1 MKLSLYA
8 RLAAQNIRKSRRL
21 YVPYLLSGVC
31 MVMIFYVLSALTGDP
46 ALLSMSGG
54 AQMAML
60 LSLGVVVMALFS
72 TLFLLYTSSFLMK
85 QRGRELSL
93 YNMLG
98 MSKRHIV
105 CIVFFE
111 TLFCAVLCIGVGLAL
126 GVLTSK
132 AFQLALLRLRGSPVS
147 PDFTVAPSLLG
158 TTALSFLAVFLLI
171 FLRGA
176 VSVLRSNPVELMR
189 KSRAGEKPPRA
200 NALKALLGIAMLA
213 AGYVLALRVRNA
225 LSAFTMFFIAV
236 LLVIGG
242 TFECFS
248 SASVFFLRLLQGN
261 KNYYYKPNHFIS
273 VSSMRYRMK
282 RNGTSLAVICIL
294 STMVLVILS
303 CVTCLYAGTQDM
315 LMTQYPRQIE
325 ITHKSDELPAADIL
339 SAPIERALAK
349 EGLTPENVISYRSTG
364 AAGRIDGDSILAERD
379 ETFYADMDSIIS
391 ITVIPL
397 ADYNAMCGTSYTL
410 APGEALATGSLLHR
424 LNGGVT
430 VFGDLTYTFAETDIP
445 LPTDAQGDF
454 DVVESLLLIVP
465 DEDAFMAF
473 YAAQNAAYGKASSR
487 ISTTFAFDTALD
499 DAETSALGSRL
510 AKAMQDEGID
520 IYRKVRED
528 DRADY
533 EGLTAGFLFL
543 GVMLSAAF
551 LCATVLSMYYKQI
564 TEGYEDQ
571 ARFDVMRKVGLS
583 LRMIRQSINSQI
595 LTVFFLPLIVAG
607 VHLAFAFPMLTKLL
621 TAFGLFNTRL
631 FVTTVLVSFGA
642 FSLLYVLVYLITSRT
657 YYRIVSGAGQAA

>member
-21 YVPYLLSGVC
+21 YVPYLLSGIC

-60 LSLGVVVMALFS
+60 LELGVFVMALFS

-85 QRGRELSL
+85 QRSRELSL

-98 MSKRHIV
+98 LSKRHIV
-105 CIVFFE
+105 YIVFFE
-111 TLFCAVLCIGVGLAL
+111 TLFCAGLCIGVGLLL

-132 AFQLALLRLRGSPVS
+132 AFQLSLLRLMGSPVS
-147 PDFTVAPSLLG
+147 PDFTVAPSLL
-158 TTALSFLAVFLLI
+158 LSVTLAFLGIFLLI

-176 VSVLRSNPVELMR
+176 ISVLRSNPVELMR
-189 KSRAGEKPPRA
+189 KSRSGEKPPRA

-225 LSAFTMFFIAV
+225 LSAFMMFFFAV

-248 SASVFFLRLLQGN
+248 SASVFFLRLLQAN
-261 KNYYYKPNHFIS
+261 KDYYYKPNHFIS
-273 VSSMRYRMK
+273 VSGMRYRMK

-315 LMTQYPRQIE
+315 LMTHYPRQFE
-325 ITHKSDELPAADIL
+325 FSCRTSGLPAADML
-339 SAPIERALAK
+339 SAPIERALDA
-349 EGLTPENVISYRSTG
+349 EGLTPENVYAYRSISV
-364 AAGRIDGDSILAERD
+364 AGQLDGDNVLADRD
-379 ETFYADMDSIIS
+379 ETLVEMDNIVA
-391 ITVIPL
+391 ITAIPL

-410 APGEALATGSLLHR
+410 APGEALATGSLLPR
-424 LNGGVT
+424 LHGSIT
-430 VFGDLTYTFAETDIP
+430 LFGSLSYTLAATDIP
-445 LPTDAQGDF
+445 LPPDATGDF
-454 DVVESLLLIVP
+454 DVVEALLLILP
-465 DEDAFMAF
+465 DEASFMELI
-473 YAAQNAAYGKASSR
+473 AAQQAVYGEKSSNT
-487 ISTTFAFDTALD
+487 ITTYAFDTALPAD
-499 DAETSALGSRL
+499 EQSALGSRL
-510 AKAMQDEGID
+510 AQAMQEAGLNV
-520 IYRKVRED
+520 YRTVRED

-543 GVMLSAAF
+543 GIMLSAAF
-551 LCATVLSMYYKQI
+551 LCAAVLSMYYKQI

-583 LRMIRQSINSQI
+583 LKMIRQSINSQI

-621 TAFGLFNTRL
+621 MVFGLFNTRL

-642 FSLLYVLVYLITSRT
+642 FSLMDVLVYLITSRT
-657 YYRIVSGAGQAA
+657 YYRIVSGAAQEK

>member
-60 LSLGVVVMALFS
+60 LSLGVIVMALFS
-72 TLFLLYTSSFLMK
+72 ALFLLYTSSFLMK

-111 TLFCAVLCIGVGLAL
+111 TLFCAGICIGAGLAL
-126 GVLTSK
+126 GVLSSK
-132 AFQLALLRLRGSPVS
+132 AFQLSLLRLMGSPVS

-158 TTALSFLAVFLLI
+158 TTALTFLAIFLLI

-176 VSVLRSNPVELMR
+176 VSVLRCNPVELMR
-189 KSRAGEKPPRA
+189 ASRSGEKPPRA

-242 TFECFS
+242 TFQCFS
-248 SASVFFLRLLQGN
+248 SASVFFLRLLQSN
-261 KNYYYKPNHFIS
+261 KGYYYKPNHFIS

-303 CVTCLYAGTQDM
+303 SVTCLYAGTQDM

-325 ITHKSDELPAADIL
+325 ITHKSDELPAADAL
-339 SAPIERALAK
+339 SAPIGRALAS
-349 EGLTPENVISYRSTG
+349 EGLTAENVISYRSTG
-364 AAGRIDGDSILAERD
+364 AAGRIDGESILADRD
-379 ETFYADMDSIIS
+379 ESFTDMDSIIS

-397 ADYNAMCGTSYTL
+397 ADYNAMCGTSYVL

-430 VFGDLTYTFAETDIP
+430 VFGRLTYTFAATDIP

-487 ISTTFAFDTALD
+487 ISTIYAFDTTLS

-528 DRADY
+528 NRGDY
-533 EGLTAGFLFL
+533 EGTTAGFLFL
-543 GVMLSAAF
+543 GIMLSAAF
-551 LCATVLSMYYKQI
+551 LCAAVLSMYYKQI

-595 LTVFFLPLIVAG
+595 LTVFFLPLVVAG

-621 TAFGLFNTRL
+621 TVFGLFNTRL
-631 FVTTVLVSFGA
+631 FVTTVLVSYGA

>member
-60 LSLGVVVMALFS
+60 LTLGVYVMMLFS
-72 TLFLLYTSSFLMK
+72 ALFLLYTSSFLMK

-111 TLFCAVLCIGVGLAL
+111 TLFCAGICIGAGLAL
-126 GVLTSK
+126 GVLSSK
-132 AFQLALLRLRGSPVS
+132 AFQLSLLRLMGSPVS

-158 TTALSFLAVFLLI
+158 TTALTFLAIFLLI

-176 VSVLRSNPVELMR
+176 VSVLRCNPVELMR
-189 KSRAGEKPPRA
+189 ASRSGEKPPRA

-225 LSAFTMFFIAV
+225 LSAVTVFFFAV

-248 SASVFFLRLLQGN
+248 SASVFFLRILQSN
-261 KNYYYKPNHFIS
+261 KSYYYKPNHFIS

-303 CVTCLYAGTQDM
+303 SVTCLYAGTQDM

-325 ITHKSDELPAADIL
+325 ITHKSDELPAADAL

-364 AAGRIDGDSILAERD
+364 AAGRIDGESILADRD
-379 ETFYADMDSIIS
+379 ESFTDMDSIIS

-397 ADYNAMCGTSYTL
+397 ADYNAMCGTSYVL

-430 VFGDLTYTFAETDIP
+430 VFGSLTYTFAATDIP

-454 DVVESLLLIVP
+454 DVVEPLLLIVP

-487 ISTTFAFDTALD
+487 ISTTYAFDTALPD
-499 DAETSALGSRL
+499 EETSALGSRL

-528 DRADY
+528 QRADY
-533 EGLTAGFLFL
+533 EGITAGFLFL
-543 GVMLSAAF
+543 GIMLSAAF
-551 LCATVLSMYYKQI
+551 LCAAVLSMYYKQI

-595 LTVFFLPLIVAG
+595 LTVFFLPLVVAG

-621 TAFGLFNTRL
+621 TVFGLFNTRL
-631 FVTTVLVSFGA
+631 FVTTVLVSYGA

>member
-60 LSLGVVVMALFS
+60 LSLGVYVMMLFS
-72 TLFLLYTSSFLMK
+72 ALFLLYTSSFLMK

-111 TLFCAVLCIGVGLAL
+111 TLFCAGICIGAGLAL
-126 GVLTSK
+126 GVLSSK
-132 AFQLALLRLRGSPVS
+132 AFQLSLLRLMSSPVS

-158 TTALSFLAVFLLI
+158 TTALSFLAIFLLI

-225 LSAFTMFFIAV
+225 LSAVTVFFIAV

-248 SASVFFLRLLQGN
+248 SASVFFLRLLQSN
-261 KNYYYKPNHFIS
+261 KGYYYKPNHFIS

-303 CVTCLYAGTQDM
+303 SVTCLYAGTQDM

-325 ITHKSDELPAADIL
+325 ITHKSDELPAADAL
-339 SAPIERALAK
+339 SAPVEQALSD
-349 EGLTPENVISYRSTG
+349 EGLTPENVISYRSFYI
-364 AAGRIDGDSILAERD
+364 AGQLDGDSVLAERGGSITD
-379 ETFYADMDSIIS
+379 IDSVIS
-391 ITVIPL
+391 ITVMPL

-410 APGEALATGSLLHR
+410 APGEALATGSLPHR
-424 LNGGVT
+424 LNGRVT
-430 VFGDLTYTFAETDIP
+430 VFGSQTYTFAATDIP

-454 DVVESLLLIVP
+454 DVVEALLLILP
-465 DEDAFMAF
+465 DEDAFMEL
-473 YAAQNAAYGKASSR
+473 YTVQQEAYGSTSSR
-487 ISTTFAFDTALD
+487 ISTTYAFDTALPD
-499 DAETSALGSRL
+499 EETSALGSRL

-528 DRADY
+528 NRADY

-543 GVMLSAAF
+543 GIMLSAAF
-551 LCATVLSMYYKQI
+551 LCAAVLSMYYKQI

-595 LTVFFLPLIVAG
+595 LTVFFLPLVVAG

-621 TAFGLFNTRL
+621 TVFGLFNTRL
-631 FVTTVLVSFGA
+631 FVTTVLVSYGA

>member
-60 LSLGVVVMALFS
+60 LSLGVIVMALFS
-72 TLFLLYTSSFLMK
+72 ALFLLYTSSFLMK

-111 TLFCAVLCIGVGLAL
+111 TLFCAGICIGAGLAL
-126 GVLTSK
+126 GVLSSK
-132 AFQLALLRLRGSPVS
+132 AFQLSLLRLRGSPVS

-158 TTALSFLAVFLLI
+158 TPALTVLAIFLLI

-176 VSVLRSNPVELMR
+176 VSVLRCNPVELMR
-189 KSRAGEKPPRA
+189 ASRSGEKPPRA

-248 SASVFFLRLLQGN
+248 SASVFFLRILQSN
-261 KNYYYKPNHFIS
+261 KSYYYKPNHFIS

-303 CVTCLYAGTQDM
+303 SVTCLYAGTQDM

-325 ITHKSDELPAADIL
+325 ITHKSDELPAADAL
-339 SAPIERALAK
+339 SAPIGRALAS
-349 EGLTPENVISYRSTG
+349 EGLTAENVISYRSTG
-364 AAGRIDGDSILAERD
+364 AAGRIDGESILADRD
-379 ETFYADMDSIIS
+379 ESFTDMDSIIS

-397 ADYNAMCGTSYTL
+397 ADYNAMCGTSYVL

-430 VFGDLTYTFAETDIP
+430 VFGSLTYTFAATDIP

-487 ISTTFAFDTALD
+487 ISTIYAFDTTLS

-528 DRADY
+528 NRGDY
-533 EGLTAGFLFL
+533 EGTTAGFLFL
-543 GVMLSAAF
+543 GIMLSAAF
-551 LCATVLSMYYKQI
+551 LCAAVLSMYYKQI

-583 LRMIRQSINSQI
+583 LKMIRQSINSQI

-621 TAFGLFNTRL
+621 MVFGLFNTRL

-642 FSLLYVLVYLITSRT
+642 FSLMYVLVYLITSRT
-657 YYRIVSGAGQAA
+657 YYRIVSGAAQEK

>member
-60 LSLGVVVMALFS
+60 LSLGVIVMALFS
-72 TLFLLYTSSFLMK
+72 ALFLLYTSSFLMK

-111 TLFCAVLCIGVGLAL
+111 TLFCAGICIGAGLAL
-126 GVLTSK
+126 GVLSSK
-132 AFQLALLRLRGSPVS
+132 AFQLSLLRLMGSPVS

-158 TTALSFLAVFLLI
+158 TTALTFLAIFLLI

-242 TFECFS
+242 TFQCFS
-248 SASVFFLRLLQGN
+248 SASVFFLRLLQSN
-261 KNYYYKPNHFIS
+261 KGYYYKPNHFIS

-282 RNGTSLAVICIL
+282 RNGTSLAVICIR

-303 CVTCLYAGTQDM
+303 SVTCLYAGTQDM

-325 ITHKSDELPAADIL
+325 ITHKSDELPAADAL
-339 SAPIERALAK
+339 SAPVEQALSD
-349 EGLTPENVISYRSTG
+349 EGLTPENVISYRSFYI
-364 AAGRIDGDSILAERD
+364 AGQLDGDNVLAERGGSITD
-379 ETFYADMDSIIS
+379 IDSVIS
-391 ITVIPL
+391 ITVMPL

-410 APGEALATGSLLHR
+410 APGEALATGSLPHR
-424 LNGGVT
+424 LNGRVT
-430 VFGDLTYTFAETDIP
+430 VFGSQTYTFAATDIP

-454 DVVESLLLIVP
+454 DVVEALLLILP
-465 DEDAFMAF
+465 DEDAFMEL
-473 YAAQNAAYGKASSR
+473 YTVQQEAYGSTSSR
-487 ISTTFAFDTALD
+487 ISTTYAFDTALPD
-499 DAETSALGSRL
+499 EETSALGSRL

-528 DRADY
+528 NRADY
-533 EGLTAGFLFL
+533 EGTTAGFLFL
-543 GVMLSAAF
+543 GIMLSAAF
-551 LCATVLSMYYKQI
+551 LCAAVLSMYYKQI

-595 LTVFFLPLIVAG
+595 LTVFFLPLVVAG

-621 TAFGLFNTRL
+621 TVFGLFNTRL
-631 FVTTVLVSFGA
+631 FVTTVLVSYGA

-657 YYRIVSGAGQAA
+657 YYRIVSGAGQAV

>member
-60 LSLGVVVMALFS
+60 LSLGVIVMALFS
-72 TLFLLYTSSFLMK
+72 ALFLLYTSSFLMK

-111 TLFCAVLCIGVGLAL
+111 TLFCAGICIGAGLAL
-126 GVLTSK
+126 GVLSSK
-132 AFQLALLRLRGSPVS
+132 AFQLSLLRLMGSPVS
-147 PDFTVAPSLLG
+147 LDFTVAPSLLG
-158 TTALSFLAVFLLI
+158 TTALTFLAIFLLI

-176 VSVLRSNPVELMR
+176 VSVLRCNPVELMR
-189 KSRAGEKPPRA
+189 ASRSGEKPPRA

-242 TFECFS
+242 TFQCFS
-248 SASVFFLRLLQGN
+248 SASVFFLRLLQSN
-261 KNYYYKPNHFIS
+261 KGYYYKPNHFIS

-303 CVTCLYAGTQDM
+303 SVTCLYAGTQDM

-325 ITHKSDELPAADIL
+325 ITHKSDELPAADAL
-339 SAPIERALAK
+339 SAPIGRALAS
-349 EGLTPENVISYRSTG
+349 EGLTAENVISYRSTG
-364 AAGRIDGDSILAERD
+364 AAGRIDGESILADRD
-379 ETFYADMDSIIS
+379 ESFTDMDSIIS

-397 ADYNAMCGTSYTL
+397 ADYNAMCGTSYVL

-430 VFGDLTYTFAETDIP
+430 VFGSLTYTFAATDIP

-487 ISTTFAFDTALD
+487 ISTIYAFDTTLS

-528 DRADY
+528 NRGDY
-533 EGLTAGFLFL
+533 EGTTAGFLFL
-543 GVMLSAAF
+543 GIMLSAAF
-551 LCATVLSMYYKQI
+551 LCAAVLSMYYKQI

-595 LTVFFLPLIVAG
+595 LTVFFLPLVVAG

-621 TAFGLFNTRL
+621 TVFGLFNTRL
-631 FVTTVLVSFGA
+631 FVTTVLVSYGA

>member
-60 LSLGVVVMALFS
+60 LTLGVIVMALFS
-72 TLFLLYTSSFLMK
+72 ALFLLYTSSFLMK

-111 TLFCAVLCIGVGLAL
+111 TLFCAGICIGAGLAL
-126 GVLTSK
+126 GVLSSK
-132 AFQLALLRLRGSPVS
+132 AFQLSLLRLMGSPVS

-158 TTALSFLAVFLLI
+158 TTALSFLAIFLLI

-176 VSVLRSNPVELMR
+176 VSVLRCNPVELMR
-189 KSRAGEKPPRA
+189 ASRSGEKPPRA
-200 NALKALLGIAMLA
+200 NALKALLGVAMLA

-225 LSAFTMFFIAV
+225 LSAVTVFFFAV

-248 SASVFFLRLLQGN
+248 SASVFFLRLLQSN
-261 KNYYYKPNHFIS
+261 KSYYYKPNHFIS

-303 CVTCLYAGTQDM
+303 SVTCLYAGTQDM

-325 ITHKSDELPAADIL
+325 ITHKSDELPAADML

-349 EGLTPENVISYRSTG
+349 EGLTPENVISYRSFYI
-364 AAGRIDGDSILAERD
+364 AGQLDGDNVLAERGGSI
-379 ETFYADMDSIIS
+379 TDMDSVIS
-391 ITVIPL
+391 ITVMPL
-397 ADYNAMCGTSYTL
+397 ADYNALCGTSYTL

-424 LNGGVT
+424 LNGRVT
-430 VFGDLTYTFAETDIP
+430 VFGSQTYTFAATDIP

-454 DVVESLLLIVP
+454 DVVEALLLILP
-465 DEDAFMAF
+465 DEDAFMEL
-473 YAAQNAAYGKASSR
+473 YTVQQEAYGSTSSR
-487 ISTTFAFDTALD
+487 ISTTYAFDTALPD
-499 DAETSALGSRL
+499 EETSALGSRL

-528 DRADY
+528 NRADY
-533 EGLTAGFLFL
+533 EGTTAGFLFL
-543 GVMLSAAF
+543 GIMLSAAF
-551 LCATVLSMYYKQI
+551 LCAAVLSMYYKQI

-595 LTVFFLPLIVAG
+595 LTVFFLPLVVAG

-621 TAFGLFNTRL
+621 TVFGLFNTRL
-631 FVTTVLVSFGA
+631 FVTTVLVSYGA

-657 YYRIVSGAGQAA
+657 YYRIVSGAGQGK

>member
-60 LSLGVVVMALFS
+60 LSLGVIVMALFS
-72 TLFLLYTSSFLMK
+72 ALFLLYTSSFLMK

-111 TLFCAVLCIGVGLAL
+111 TLFCAGICIGAGLAL
-126 GVLTSK
+126 GVLSSK
-132 AFQLALLRLRGSPVS
+132 AFQLSLLRLMGSPVS

-158 TTALSFLAVFLLI
+158 TTALSFLAIFLLI

-189 KSRAGEKPPRA
+189 ASRSGEKPPRA

-225 LSAFTMFFIAV
+225 LSAFTMFFFAV

-248 SASVFFLRLLQGN
+248 SASVFFLRILQSN
-261 KNYYYKPNHFIS
+261 KSYYYKPNHFIS

-303 CVTCLYAGTQDM
+303 SVTCLYAGTQDM

-325 ITHKSDELPAADIL
+325 ITHKSDELPAADAL

-364 AAGRIDGDSILAERD
+364 AAGWIDGESILADRD
-379 ETFYADMDSIIS
+379 ESFTDMDSIIS

-397 ADYNAMCGTSYTL
+397 ADYNAMCGTSYVL

-430 VFGDLTYTFAETDIP
+430 VFGSLTYTFAATDIP

-487 ISTTFAFDTALD
+487 ISTIYAFDTTLS

-528 DRADY
+528 NRGDY
-533 EGLTAGFLFL
+533 EGTTAGFLFL
-543 GVMLSAAF
+543 GIMLSAAF
-551 LCATVLSMYYKQI
+551 LCAAVLSMYYKQI

-595 LTVFFLPLIVAG
+595 LTVFFLPLVVAG

-621 TAFGLFNTRL
+621 TVFGLFNTRL
-631 FVTTVLVSFGA
+631 FVTTVLVSYGA

>member
-60 LSLGVVVMALFS
+60 LGLGVIVMALFS

-85 QRGRELSL
+85 QRSRELSL

-111 TLFCAVLCIGVGLAL
+111 TLFCAGLCIGAGLLL

-132 AFQLALLRLRGSPVS
+132 AFQLSLLRLMGSPVS
-147 PDFTVAPSLLG
+147 PDFTVAPSLLV
-158 TTALSFLAVFLLI
+158 TVTLAFLGIFLLI

-189 KSRAGEKPPRA
+189 KSRSGEKPPRA
-200 NALKALLGIAMLA
+200 NAVKALLGIAMLA

-225 LSAFTMFFIAV
+225 LSAFSLFFIAV

-248 SASVFFLRLLQGN
+248 SASVFFLRLLQSN

-273 VSSMRYRMK
+273 VSGMRYRMK

-303 CVTCLYAGTQDM
+303 SVTCLYAGTQDM

-325 ITHKSDELPAADIL
+325 FTHKSDDLPAADVL
-339 SAPIERALAK
+339 SAPVERALAK

-379 ETFYADMDSIIS
+379 ESFYTDMDSIIS
-391 ITVIPL
+391 ITVMPL
-397 ADYNAMCGTSYTL
+397 ADYNALCGTSYTL

-424 LNGGVT
+424 LNGKVT
-430 VFGDLTYTFAETDIP
+430 VFDSQSYTFAATDIP

-473 YAAQNAAYGKASSR
+473 YAAQKAAYDSMSSR
-487 ISTTFAFDTALD
+487 ISTIYAFDTALD

-510 AKAMQDEGID
+510 AQAMQNEGID

-528 DRADY
+528 NRADY
-533 EGLTAGFLFL
+533 EGTTAGFLFL
-543 GVMLSAAF
+543 GIMLSAAF
-551 LCATVLSMYYKQI
+551 LCAAVLSMYYKQI

-583 LRMIRQSINSQI
+583 LKMIRQSINSQI
-595 LTVFFLPLIVAG
+595 LTVFFLPLVVAG

-621 TAFGLFNTRL
+621 TVFGLYNTRL

-657 YYRIVSGAGQAA
+657 YYRIVSGAAQGK

>member
-60 LSLGVVVMALFS
+60 LSLGVIVMALFS
-72 TLFLLYTSSFLMK
+72 ALFLLYTSSFLMK

-111 TLFCAVLCIGVGLAL
+111 TLFCAGICIGAGLAL
-126 GVLTSK
+126 GVLSSK
-132 AFQLALLRLRGSPVS
+132 AFQLSLLRLMGSPVS

-158 TTALSFLAVFLLI
+158 TTALTFLAIFLLI

-176 VSVLRSNPVELMR
+176 VSVLRCNPVELMR
-189 KSRAGEKPPRA
+189 ASRSGEKPPRA

-225 LSAFTMFFIAV
+225 LSAFSLFFIAV

-242 TFECFS
+242 TFQCFS
-248 SASVFFLRLLQGN
+248 SASVFFLRLLQSN
-261 KNYYYKPNHFIS
+261 KGYYYKPNHFIS

-303 CVTCLYAGTQDM
+303 SVTCLYAGTQDM

-325 ITHKSDELPAADIL
+325 ITHKSDELPAADAL
-339 SAPIERALAK
+339 SAPIGRALAS
-349 EGLTPENVISYRSTG
+349 EGLTAENVISYRSTG
-364 AAGRIDGDSILAERD
+364 AAGRIDGESILADRD
-379 ETFYADMDSIIS
+379 ESFTDMDSIIS

-397 ADYNAMCGTSYTL
+397 ADYNAMCGTSYVL

-430 VFGDLTYTFAETDIP
+430 VFGSLTYTFAATDIP

-487 ISTTFAFDTALD
+487 ISTIYAFDTTLS

-528 DRADY
+528 NRGDY
-533 EGLTAGFLFL
+533 EGTTAGFLFL
-543 GVMLSAAF
+543 GIMLSAAF
-551 LCATVLSMYYKQI
+551 LCAAVLSMYYKQI

-595 LTVFFLPLIVAG
+595 LTVFFLPLVVAG

-621 TAFGLFNTRL
+621 TVFGLFNTRL
-631 FVTTVLVSFGA
+631 FVTTVLVSYGA

>member
-60 LSLGVVVMALFS
+60 LSLGVIVMALFS
-72 TLFLLYTSSFLMK
+72 ALFLLYTSSFLMK

-111 TLFCAVLCIGVGLAL
+111 TLFCAGICIGAGLAL
-126 GVLTSK
+126 GVLSSK
-132 AFQLALLRLRGSPVS
+132 AFQLSLLRLMGSPVS

-158 TTALSFLAVFLLI
+158 TTALSFLAIFLLI

-176 VSVLRSNPVELMR
+176 VSVLRCNPVELMR
-189 KSRAGEKPPRA
+189 ASRSGEKPPRA

-248 SASVFFLRLLQGN
+248 SASVFFLRLLQSN
-261 KNYYYKPNHFIS
+261 KSYYYKPNHFIS

-303 CVTCLYAGTQDM
+303 SVTCLYAGTQDM

-325 ITHKSDELPAADIL
+325 ITHKSDELPAADAL
-339 SAPIERALAK
+339 SAPVEQALSD
-349 EGLTPENVISYRSTG
+349 EGLTPENVISYRSFYI
-364 AAGRIDGDSILAERD
+364 AGQLDGDNVLAERGGSITD
-379 ETFYADMDSIIS
+379 IDSVIS
-391 ITVIPL
+391 ITVMPL
-397 ADYNAMCGTSYTL
+397 ADYNALCGTSYTL

-424 LNGGVT
+424 LNGRVT
-430 VFGDLTYTFAETDIP
+430 VFGSQTYTFAATGIP

-454 DVVESLLLIVP
+454 DVVEALLLILP
-465 DEDAFMAF
+465 DEDAFIEL
-473 YAAQNAAYGKASSR
+473 YTVQQEAYGSTSSR
-487 ISTTFAFDTALD
+487 ISTTYAFDTALPD
-499 DAETSALGSRL
+499 EETSALGSRL

-543 GVMLSAAF
+543 GNMLSAAF
-551 LCATVLSMYYKQI
+551 LCAAVLSMYYKQI

-621 TAFGLFNTRL
+621 TVFGLFNTRL
-631 FVTTVLVSFGA
+631 FVTTVLVSYGA

>member
-60 LSLGVVVMALFS
+60 LSLGVIVMALFS
-72 TLFLLYTSSFLMK
+72 ALFLLYTSSFLMK

-111 TLFCAVLCIGVGLAL
+111 TLFCAGICIGAGLAL
-126 GVLTSK
+126 GVLSSK
-132 AFQLALLRLRGSPVS
+132 AFQLSLLRLMGSPVS

-158 TTALSFLAVFLLI
+158 TTALSFLAIFLLI

-248 SASVFFLRLLQGN
+248 SASVFFLRLLQSN
-261 KNYYYKPNHFIS
+261 KSYYYKPNHFIS

-303 CVTCLYAGTQDM
+303 SVTCLYAGTQDM

-325 ITHKSDELPAADIL
+325 ITHKSDELPAADAL
-339 SAPIERALAK
+339 SAPVEQALSD
-349 EGLTPENVISYRSTG
+349 EGLTPENVISYRSFYI
-364 AAGRIDGDSILAERD
+364 AGQLDGDNVLAERGGSITD
-379 ETFYADMDSIIS
+379 IDSVIS
-391 ITVIPL
+391 ITVMPL

-410 APGEALATGSLLHR
+410 APGEALATGSLPHR
-424 LNGGVT
+424 LNGRVT
-430 VFGDLTYTFAETDIP
+430 VFGSQTYTFAATDIP

-454 DVVESLLLIVP
+454 DVVEALLLILP
-465 DEDAFMAF
+465 DEDAFMEL
-473 YAAQNAAYGKASSR
+473 YTVQQEAYGSTSSR
-487 ISTTFAFDTALD
+487 ISTTYAFDTALPD
-499 DAETSALGSRL
+499 EETSALGSRL

-543 GVMLSAAF
+543 GIMLSAAF
-551 LCATVLSMYYKQI
+551 LCAAVLSMYYKQI

-595 LTVFFLPLIVAG
+595 LTVFFLPLVVAG

-621 TAFGLFNTRL
+621 TVFGLFNTRL
-631 FVTTVLVSFGA
+631 FVTTVLVSYGA

>member
-60 LSLGVVVMALFS
+60 LTLGVYVMMLFS
-72 TLFLLYTSSFLMK
+72 ALFLLYTSSFLMK

-111 TLFCAVLCIGVGLAL
+111 TLFCAGICIGAGLAL
-126 GVLTSK
+126 GVLSSK
-132 AFQLALLRLRGSPVS
+132 AFQLSLLRLMGSPVS

-158 TTALSFLAVFLLI
+158 TTALTFLAIFLLI

-242 TFECFS
+242 TFQCFS
-248 SASVFFLRLLQGN
+248 SASVFFLRLLQSN
-261 KNYYYKPNHFIS
+261 KGYYYKPNHFIS

-303 CVTCLYAGTQDM
+303 SVTCLYAGTQDM

-325 ITHKSDELPAADIL
+325 ITHKSDELPAADAL
-339 SAPIERALAK
+339 SAPIGRALAS
-349 EGLTPENVISYRSTG
+349 EGLTAENVISYRSTG
-364 AAGRIDGDSILAERD
+364 AAGRIDGESILADRD
-379 ETFYADMDSIIS
+379 ESFTDMDSIIS

-397 ADYNAMCGTSYTL
+397 ADYNAMCGTSYVL

-430 VFGDLTYTFAETDIP
+430 VFGSLTYTFAATDIP

-473 YAAQNAAYGKASSR
+473 YAAQNAAYDKASSR
-487 ISTTFAFDTALD
+487 ISTTYAFDTALPVE
-499 DAETSALGSRL
+499 ETSALGSRL

-543 GVMLSAAF
+543 GIMLSAAF
-551 LCATVLSMYYKQI
+551 LCAAVLSMYYKQI

-621 TAFGLFNTRL
+621 TVFGLFNTRL
-631 FVTTVLVSFGA
+631 FVTTVLVSYGA

>member
-60 LSLGVVVMALFS
+60 LSLGVIVMALFS
-72 TLFLLYTSSFLMK
+72 ALFLLYTSSFLMK

-111 TLFCAVLCIGVGLAL
+111 TLFCAGICIGAGLVL
-126 GVLTSK
+126 GVLSSK
-132 AFQLALLRLRGSPVS
+132 AFQLSLLRLMGSPVS

-158 TTALSFLAVFLLI
+158 TTALTFLAIFLLI

-248 SASVFFLRLLQGN
+248 SASVFFLRLLQSN
-261 KNYYYKPNHFIS
+261 KGYYYKPNHFIS

-303 CVTCLYAGTQDM
+303 SVTCLYAGTQDM

-325 ITHKSDELPAADIL
+325 ITHKSDELPAADAL
-339 SAPIERALAK
+339 SAPVEQALSD
-349 EGLTPENVISYRSTG
+349 EGLTPENVISYRSFYI
-364 AAGRIDGDSILAERD
+364 AGQLDGDNVLAERGGSITD
-379 ETFYADMDSIIS
+379 IDSVIS
-391 ITVIPL
+391 ITVMPL
-397 ADYNAMCGTSYTL
+397 ADYNALCGTSYTL

-424 LNGGVT
+424 LNGRVT
-430 VFGDLTYTFAETDIP
+430 VFGSQTYTFAATDIP

-454 DVVESLLLIVP
+454 DVVEALLLILP
-465 DEDAFMAF
+465 DEDAFMEL
-473 YAAQNAAYGKASSR
+473 YTVQQEAYGSTSSR
-487 ISTTFAFDTALD
+487 ISTTYAFDTALPD
-499 DAETSALGSRL
+499 EETSALGSRL

-543 GVMLSAAF
+543 GTMLSAAF
-551 LCATVLSMYYKQI
+551 LCAAVLSMYYKQI

-595 LTVFFLPLIVAG
+595 LTVFFLPLVVAG

-621 TAFGLFNTRL
+621 TVFGLFNTRL
-631 FVTTVLVSFGA
+631 FVTTVLVSYGA

-657 YYRIVSGAGQAA
+657 YYRIVSGAGQAV

>member
-60 LSLGVVVMALFS
+60 LSLGVIVMALFS
-72 TLFLLYTSSFLMK
+72 ALFLLYTSSFLMK

-111 TLFCAVLCIGVGLAL
+111 TLFCAGICIGAGLAL
-126 GVLTSK
+126 GVLSSK
-132 AFQLALLRLRGSPVS
+132 AFQLSLLRLMSSPVS

-158 TTALSFLAVFLLI
+158 TTALTFLAIFLLI

-225 LSAFTMFFIAV
+225 LSAFTMFFFAV

-248 SASVFFLRLLQGN
+248 SASVFFLRILQSN
-261 KNYYYKPNHFIS
+261 KSYYYKPNHFIS

-303 CVTCLYAGTQDM
+303 SVTCLYAGTQDM

-325 ITHKSDELPAADIL
+325 ITHKSDELPAADAL
-339 SAPIERALAK
+339 SAPIGRALAS
-349 EGLTPENVISYRSTG
+349 EGLTAENVISYRSTG
-364 AAGRIDGDSILAERD
+364 AAGRIDGESILADRD
-379 ETFYADMDSIIS
+379 ESFTDMDSIIS

-397 ADYNAMCGTSYTL
+397 ADYNAMCGTSYVL

-430 VFGDLTYTFAETDIP
+430 VFGSLTYTFAATDIP

-487 ISTTFAFDTALD
+487 ISTIYAFDTTLS

-528 DRADY
+528 NRADY

-543 GVMLSAAF
+543 GIMLSAAF
-551 LCATVLSMYYKQI
+551 LCAAVLSMYYKQI

-621 TAFGLFNTRL
+621 TVFGLFNTRL
-631 FVTTVLVSFGA
+631 FVTTVLVSYGA

>member
-60 LSLGVVVMALFS
+60 LSLGVIVMALFS
-72 TLFLLYTSSFLMK
+72 ALFLLYTSSFLMK

-111 TLFCAVLCIGVGLAL
+111 TLFCAGICIGAGLAL
-126 GVLTSK
+126 GVLSSK
-132 AFQLALLRLRGSPVS
+132 AFQLSLLRLMSSPVS

-158 TTALSFLAVFLLI
+158 TTALTFLAIFLLI

-189 KSRAGEKPPRA
+189 ASRSGEKPPRA

-242 TFECFS
+242 TFQCFS
-248 SASVFFLRLLQGN
+248 SASVFFLRLLQSN
-261 KNYYYKPNHFIS
+261 KGYYYKPNHFIS

-303 CVTCLYAGTQDM
+303 SVTCLYAGTQDM
-315 LMTQYPRQIE
+315 LITQYPRQIE
-325 ITHKSDELPAADIL
+325 ITHKSDELPAADAL
-339 SAPIERALAK
+339 SAPIGRALAS
-349 EGLTPENVISYRSTG
+349 EGLTAENVISYRSTG
-364 AAGRIDGDSILAERD
+364 AAGRIDGESILADRD
-379 ETFYADMDSIIS
+379 ESFTDMDSIIS

-397 ADYNAMCGTSYTL
+397 ADYNAMCGTSYVL

-430 VFGDLTYTFAETDIP
+430 VFGSLTYTFAATDIP

-487 ISTTFAFDTALD
+487 ISTIYAFDTTLS

-528 DRADY
+528 NRGDY
-533 EGLTAGFLFL
+533 EGTTAGFLFL
-543 GVMLSAAF
+543 GIMLSAAF
-551 LCATVLSMYYKQI
+551 LCAAVLSMYYKQI

-621 TAFGLFNTRL
+621 MVFGLFNTRL

-642 FSLLYVLVYLITSRT
+642 FSLMYVLVYLITSRT
-657 YYRIVSGAGQAA
+657 YYRIVSGAAQEK

>member
-60 LSLGVVVMALFS
+60 LSLGVIVMALFS
-72 TLFLLYTSSFLMK
+72 ALFLLYTSSFLMK

-111 TLFCAVLCIGVGLAL
+111 TLFCAGICIGAGLAL
-126 GVLTSK
+126 GVLSSK
-132 AFQLALLRLRGSPVS
+132 AFQLSLLRLMGSPVS

-158 TTALSFLAVFLLI
+158 TTALTFLAIFLLI

-176 VSVLRSNPVELMR
+176 VSVLRCNPVELMR
-189 KSRAGEKPPRA
+189 ASRSGEKPPRA

-242 TFECFS
+242 TFQCFS
-248 SASVFFLRLLQGN
+248 SASVFFLRLLQSN
-261 KNYYYKPNHFIS
+261 KGYYYKPNHFIS

-303 CVTCLYAGTQDM
+303 SVTCLYAGTQDM

-325 ITHKSDELPAADIL
+325 ITHKSDELPAADAL
-339 SAPIERALAK
+339 SAPVEQALSD
-349 EGLTPENVISYRSTG
+349 EGLTPENVISYRSFYI
-364 AAGRIDGDSILAERD
+364 AGQLDGDNVLAERGGSITD
-379 ETFYADMDSIIS
+379 IDSVIS
-391 ITVIPL
+391 ITVMPL

-410 APGEALATGSLLHR
+410 APGEALATGSLPHR
-424 LNGGVT
+424 LNGRVT
-430 VFGDLTYTFAETDIP
+430 VFGSQTYTFAATDIP

-454 DVVESLLLIVP
+454 DVVEALLLILP
-465 DEDAFMAF
+465 DEDAFMEL
-473 YAAQNAAYGKASSR
+473 YTVQQEAYGSTSSR
-487 ISTTFAFDTALD
+487 ISTTYAFDTALPD
-499 DAETSALGSRL
+499 EETSALGSRL

-543 GVMLSAAF
+543 GIMLSAAF
-551 LCATVLSMYYKQI
+551 LCAAVLSMYYKQI

-621 TAFGLFNTRL
+621 TVFGLFNTRL
-631 FVTTVLVSFGA
+631 FVTTVLVSYGA

-657 YYRIVSGAGQAA
+657 YYRIVSGAGQAV

>member
-54 AQMAML
+54 AQMAL
-60 LSLGVVVMALFS
+60 LLTLGVYVMMLFS
-72 TLFLLYTSSFLMK
+72 ALFLLYTSSFLMK

-111 TLFCAVLCIGVGLAL
+111 TLFCAGICIGAGLAL
-126 GVLTSK
+126 GVLSSK
-132 AFQLALLRLRGSPVS
+132 AFQLSLLRLMGSPVS

-158 TTALSFLAVFLLI
+158 TTALTFLAIFLLI

-176 VSVLRSNPVELMR
+176 VSVLRCNPVELMR
-189 KSRAGEKPPRA
+189 ASRSGEKPPRA

-225 LSAFTMFFIAV
+225 LSAVTVFFFAV

-248 SASVFFLRLLQGN
+248 SASVFFLRLLQAN
-261 KNYYYKPNHFIS
+261 KAYYYRPNHFIS
-273 VSSMRYRMK
+273 VSGMRYRMK

-303 CVTCLYAGTQDM
+303 SVTCLYAGTQDM

-325 ITHKSDELPAADIL
+325 ITHKSDELPAADAL
-339 SAPIERALAK
+339 SAPVEQALSD
-349 EGLTPENVISYRSTG
+349 EGLTPENVISYRSFYI
-364 AAGRIDGDSILAERD
+364 AGQLDGDNVLAERGGSITD
-379 ETFYADMDSIIS
+379 IDSVIS
-391 ITVIPL
+391 ITVMPL

-424 LNGGVT
+424 LNGRVT
-430 VFGDLTYTFAETDIP
+430 VFGSQTYTFAATDIP

-454 DVVESLLLIVP
+454 DVVEALLLILP
-465 DEDAFMAF
+465 DEDAFMEL
-473 YAAQNAAYGKASSR
+473 YTVQQEAYGSTSSR
-487 ISTTFAFDTALD
+487 ISTTYAFDTALPD
-499 DAETSALGSRL
+499 EETSALGSRL
-510 AKAMQDEGID
+510 AQAMQEAGLN
-520 IYRKVRED
+520 IYRTVRED

-533 EGLTAGFLFL
+533 EGTTAGFLFL
-543 GVMLSAAF
+543 GIMLSAAF
-551 LCATVLSMYYKQI
+551 LCAAVLSMYYKQI

-621 TAFGLFNTRL
+621 TVFGLFNTRL
-631 FVTTVLVSFGA
+631 FVTTVLVSYGA

>member
-60 LSLGVVVMALFS
+60 LSLGVIVMALFS
-72 TLFLLYTSSFLMK
+72 ALFLLYTSSFLMK

-111 TLFCAVLCIGVGLAL
+111 TLFCAGICIGAGLLL
-126 GVLTSK
+126 GVLSSK
-132 AFQLALLRLRGSPVS
+132 AFQLSLLRLMGSPVS

-158 TTALSFLAVFLLI
+158 TTALTFLAIFLLI

-176 VSVLRSNPVELMR
+176 VSVLRCNPVELMR
-189 KSRAGEKPPRA
+189 ASRSGEKPPRA

-225 LSAFTMFFIAV
+225 LSAFTMFFFAV

-248 SASVFFLRLLQGN
+248 SASVFFLRILQSN
-261 KNYYYKPNHFIS
+261 KSYYYKPNHFIS

-303 CVTCLYAGTQDM
+303 SVTCLYAGTQDM

-325 ITHKSDELPAADIL
+325 ITHKSDELPAADAL
-339 SAPIERALAK
+339 SAPIGRALAS
-349 EGLTPENVISYRSTG
+349 EGLTAENVISYRSTG
-364 AAGRIDGDSILAERD
+364 AAGRIDGESILADRD
-379 ETFYADMDSIIS
+379 ESFTDMDSIIS

-397 ADYNAMCGTSYTL
+397 ADYNAMCGTSYVL

-430 VFGDLTYTFAETDIP
+430 VFGSLTYTFAATDIP

-487 ISTTFAFDTALD
+487 ISTIYAFDTTLS

-528 DRADY
+528 NRGDY
-533 EGLTAGFLFL
+533 EGTTAGFLFL
-543 GVMLSAAF
+543 GIMLSAAF
-551 LCATVLSMYYKQI
+551 LCAAVLSMYYKQI

-621 TAFGLFNTRL
+621 TVFGLFNTRL
-631 FVTTVLVSFGA
+631 FVTTVLVSYGA

-657 YYRIVSGAGQAA
+657 YYRIVSGAGQAV

>member
-21 YVPYLLSGVC
+21 YVPYLLSGIC
-31 MVMIFYVLSALTGDP
+31 MVMIFYVLSALTYDP

-54 AQMAML
+54 VEMAL
-60 LSLGVVVMALFS
+60 LLALGVVVMALFS

-85 QRGRELSL
+85 QRSRELSL

-98 MSKRHIV
+98 LGKRHIV

-111 TLFCAVLCIGVGLAL
+111 TLFCAGICIAAGLAL

-315 LMTQYPRQIE
+315 LMTQYPRQFE
-325 ITHKSDELPAADIL
+325 FSCRTSGLPAADTL
-339 SAPIERALAK
+339 SAPIERALAA
-349 EGLTPENVISYRSTG
+349 EGLTPENVYAYRSISV
-364 AAGRIDGDSILAERD
+364 AGQLDGDNVLADRD
-379 ETFYADMDSIIS
+379 ETLVEMDNIVA
-391 ITVIPL
+391 ITAIPL

-410 APGEALATGSLLHR
+410 APGEALATGSLLPR
-424 LNGGVT
+424 LHGSIT
-430 VFGDLTYTFAETDIP
+430 LFGSLSYTLATTDIP
-445 LPTDAQGDF
+445 LPPDATGDF
-454 DVVESLLLIVP
+454 DVVEALLLILP
-465 DEDAFMAF
+465 DEASFLELI
-473 YAAQNAAYGKASSR
+473 AAQQAVYGEKSSNT
-487 ISTTFAFDTALD
+487 ITTYAFDTALP
-499 DAETSALGSRL
+499 AGEQSALGDRL
-510 AKAMQDEGID
+510 AQAMQEAGLNV
-520 IYRKVRED
+520 YRTVRED
-528 DRADY
+528 DRADF

-583 LRMIRQSINSQI
+583 LKMIRQSINSQI

-621 TAFGLFNTRL
+621 MVFGLFNTRL

-642 FSLLYVLVYLITSRT
+642 FSLMYVLVYLITSRT
-657 YYRIVSGAGQAA
+657 YYRIVSGAAQEK

>member
-54 AQMAML
+54 GQMAML
-60 LSLGVVVMALFS
+60 LTLGVYVMMLFS
-72 TLFLLYTSSFLMK
+72 ALFLLYTSSFLMK

-111 TLFCAVLCIGVGLAL
+111 TLFCAGICIGAGLAL
-126 GVLTSK
+126 GVLSSK
-132 AFQLALLRLRGSPVS
+132 AFQLSLLRLMGSPVS

-158 TTALSFLAVFLLI
+158 TTALTFLAIFLLI

-176 VSVLRSNPVELMR
+176 VSVLRCNPVELMR
-189 KSRAGEKPPRA
+189 ASRSGEKPPRA

-248 SASVFFLRLLQGN
+248 SASVFFLRLLQAN
-261 KNYYYKPNHFIS
+261 KAYYYRPNHFIS

-303 CVTCLYAGTQDM
+303 SVTCLYAGTQDM

-325 ITHKSDELPAADIL
+325 ITHKSDELPAADML

-349 EGLTPENVISYRSTG
+349 EGLTPENVISYRSFYI
-364 AAGRIDGDSILAERD
+364 AGQLDGDNVLAERGGSI
-379 ETFYADMDSIIS
+379 TDMDSVIS
-391 ITVIPL
+391 ITVMPL
-397 ADYNAMCGTSYTL
+397 ADYNALCGTSYTL

-424 LNGGVT
+424 LNGRVT
-430 VFGDLTYTFAETDIP
+430 VFGSQTYTFAATDIP

-454 DVVESLLLIVP
+454 DVVEALLLILP
-465 DEDAFMAF
+465 DEDAFMEL
-473 YAAQNAAYGKASSR
+473 YTVQQEAYGSTSSR
-487 ISTTFAFDTALD
+487 ISTTYAFDTALPD
-499 DAETSALGSRL
+499 EETSALGSRL

-528 DRADY
+528 NRADY
-533 EGLTAGFLFL
+533 EGTTAGFLFL
-543 GVMLSAAF
+543 GIMLSAAF
-551 LCATVLSMYYKQI
+551 LCAAVLSMYYKQI

-583 LRMIRQSINSQI
+583 LKMIRQSINSQI

-621 TAFGLFNTRL
+621 TVFGLFNTRL
-631 FVTTVLVSFGA
+631 FVTTVLVSYGA

>member
-60 LSLGVVVMALFS
+60 LTLGVYVMMLFS
-72 TLFLLYTSSFLMK
+72 ALFLLYTSSFLMK

-111 TLFCAVLCIGVGLAL
+111 TLFCAGICIGAGLAL
-126 GVLTSK
+126 GVLSSK
-132 AFQLALLRLRGSPVS
+132 AFQLSLLRLMGSPVS

-158 TTALSFLAVFLLI
+158 TTALSFLAIFLLI

-176 VSVLRSNPVELMR
+176 VSVLRCNPVELMR
-189 KSRAGEKPPRA
+189 ASRSGEKPPRA

-242 TFECFS
+242 TFQCFS
-248 SASVFFLRLLQGN
+248 SASVFFLRLLQSN
-261 KNYYYKPNHFIS
+261 KGYYYKPNHFIS

-303 CVTCLYAGTQDM
+303 SVTCLYAGTQDM

-325 ITHKSDELPAADIL
+325 ITHKSDELPAADAL
-339 SAPIERALAK
+339 SAPIGRALAS
-349 EGLTPENVISYRSTG
+349 EGLTAENVISYRSTG
-364 AAGRIDGDSILAERD
+364 AAGRIDGESILADRD
-379 ETFYADMDSIIS
+379 ESFTDMDSIIS

-397 ADYNAMCGTSYTL
+397 ADYNAMCGTSYVL

-430 VFGDLTYTFAETDIP
+430 VFGSLTYTFAATDIP

-487 ISTTFAFDTALD
+487 ISTIYAFDTTLS

-528 DRADY
+528 NRGDY
-533 EGLTAGFLFL
+533 EGTTAGFLFL
-543 GVMLSAAF
+543 GIMLSAAF
-551 LCATVLSMYYKQI
+551 LCAAVLSMYYKQI

-621 TAFGLFNTRL
+621 TVFGLFNTRL
-631 FVTTVLVSFGA
+631 FVTTVLVSYGA

>member
-60 LSLGVVVMALFS
+60 LSLGVIVMALFS
-72 TLFLLYTSSFLMK
+72 ALFLLYTSSFLMK

-111 TLFCAVLCIGVGLAL
+111 TLFCAGICIGAGLAL
-126 GVLTSK
+126 GVLSSK
-132 AFQLALLRLRGSPVS
+132 AFQLSLLRLMSSPVS

-158 TTALSFLAVFLLI
+158 TTALTFLAIFLLI

-176 VSVLRSNPVELMR
+176 VSVLRCNPVELMR
-189 KSRAGEKPPRA
+189 ASRSGEKPPRA

-242 TFECFS
+242 TFQCFS
-248 SASVFFLRLLQGN
+248 SASVFFLRLLQSN
-261 KNYYYKPNHFIS
+261 KGYYYKPNHFIS

-303 CVTCLYAGTQDM
+303 SVTCLYAGTQDM

-325 ITHKSDELPAADIL
+325 ITHKSDELPAADAL
-339 SAPIERALAK
+339 SAPIGRALAS
-349 EGLTPENVISYRSTG
+349 EGLTAENVISYRSTG
-364 AAGRIDGDSILAERD
+364 AAGRIDGESILADRD
-379 ETFYADMDSIIS
+379 ESFTDMDSIIS

-397 ADYNAMCGTSYTL
+397 ADYNAMCGTSYVL

-430 VFGDLTYTFAETDIP
+430 VFGSLTYTFAATDIP

-473 YAAQNAAYGKASSR
+473 DAAQNAAYGKASSR
-487 ISTTFAFDTALD
+487 ISTIYAFDTTLS

-528 DRADY
+528 NRGDY
-533 EGLTAGFLFL
+533 EGTTAGFLFL
-543 GVMLSAAF
+543 GIMLSAAF
-551 LCATVLSMYYKQI
+551 LCAAVLSMYYKQI

-595 LTVFFLPLIVAG
+595 LTVFFLPLVVAG

-621 TAFGLFNTRL
+621 TVFGLFNTRL
-631 FVTTVLVSFGA
+631 FVTTVLVSYGA

>member
-60 LSLGVVVMALFS
+60 LSLGVIVMALFS
-72 TLFLLYTSSFLMK
+72 ALFLLYTSSFLMK

-111 TLFCAVLCIGVGLAL
+111 TLFCAGICIGAGLAL
-126 GVLTSK
+126 GVLSSK
-132 AFQLALLRLRGSPVS
+132 AFQLSLLRLMGSPVS

-158 TTALSFLAVFLLI
+158 TTALTFLAIFLLI

-176 VSVLRSNPVELMR
+176 VSVLRCNPVELMR
-189 KSRAGEKPPRA
+189 ASRSGEKPPRA

-242 TFECFS
+242 TFQCFS
-248 SASVFFLRLLQGN
+248 SASVFFLRLLQSN
-261 KNYYYKPNHFIS
+261 KGYYYKPNHFIS

-303 CVTCLYAGTQDM
+303 SVTCLYAGTQDM

-325 ITHKSDELPAADIL
+325 ITHKSDELPAADAL
-339 SAPIERALAK
+339 SAPIGRALAS
-349 EGLTPENVISYRSTG
+349 EGLTAENVISYRSTG
-364 AAGRIDGDSILAERD
+364 AAGRIDGESILADRD
-379 ETFYADMDSIIS
+379 ESFTDMDSIIS

-397 ADYNAMCGTSYTL
+397 ADYNAMCGTSYVL

-430 VFGDLTYTFAETDIP
+430 VFGSLTYTFAATDIP

-487 ISTTFAFDTALD
+487 ISTIYAFDTTLS

-528 DRADY
+528 NRGDY
-533 EGLTAGFLFL
+533 EGTTAGFLFL
-543 GVMLSAAF
+543 GIMLSAAF
-551 LCATVLSMYYKQI
+551 LCAAVLSMYYKQI

-595 LTVFFLPLIVAG
+595 LTVFFLPLVVAG

-621 TAFGLFNTRL
+621 TVFGLFNTRL
-631 FVTTVLVSFGA
+631 FVTTVLVSYGA

>member
-105 CIVFFE
+105 RIVFFE
-111 TLFCAVLCIGVGLAL
+111 TLFCAGLCIGAGLAL

-132 AFQLALLRLRGSPVS
+132 AFQLSLLRLMGSPVS

-158 TTALSFLAVFLLI
+158 TTALSFLAIFLLI

-189 KSRAGEKPPRA
+189 KSRSGEKPPRA
-200 NALKALLGIAMLA
+200 NAVKALLGIAMLA

-225 LSAFTMFFIAV
+225 LSAVSLFFIAV

-315 LMTQYPRQIE
+315 LMTSFPRQIE
-325 ITHKSDELPAADIL
+325 FTYRTDALPAADIL
-339 SAPIERALAK
+339 SVPIERALAK
-349 EGLTPENVISYRSTG
+349 EGLTPENVISYRSFYI
-364 AAGRIDGDSILAERD
+364 AGQLDGDNVLAERGGSITD
-379 ETFYADMDSIIS
+379 IDSVIS
-391 ITVIPL
+391 ITVMPL
-397 ADYNAMCGTSYTL
+397 ADYNALCGTSYTL

-424 LNGGVT
+424 LNGRVT
-430 VFGDLTYTFAETDIP
+430 VFSSQTYTFAATDIP

-454 DVVESLLLIVP
+454 DVVEALLLILP
-465 DEDAFMAF
+465 GEDAFMEL
-473 YAAQNAAYGKASSR
+473 YTVQQEAYGSTSSR
-487 ISTTFAFDTALD
+487 ISTTYAFDTALPD
-499 DAETSALGSRL
+499 EETSVLGSRL

-520 IYRKVRED
+520 IYRKIRED
-528 DRADY
+528 QRADY
-533 EGLTAGFLFL
+533 EGTTAGFLFL
-543 GVMLSAAF
+543 GIMLSAAF
-551 LCATVLSMYYKQI
+551 LCAAVLSMYYKQI

-583 LRMIRQSINSQI
+583 LKMIRQSINSQI

-621 TAFGLFNTRL
+621 MVFGLFNTRL

-657 YYRIVSGAGQAA
+657 YYRIVSGAAQGK

>member
-60 LSLGVVVMALFS
+60 LSLGVIVMALFS
-72 TLFLLYTSSFLMK
+72 ALFLLYTSSFLMK

-111 TLFCAVLCIGVGLAL
+111 TLFCAGICIGAGLAL
-126 GVLTSK
+126 GVLSSK
-132 AFQLALLRLRGSPVS
+132 AFQLSLLRLMSSPVS

-158 TTALSFLAVFLLI
+158 TTALTFLAIFLLI

-176 VSVLRSNPVELMR
+176 VSVLRCNPVELMR
-189 KSRAGEKPPRA
+189 ASRSGEKPPRA

-248 SASVFFLRLLQGN
+248 SASVFFLRLLQSN
-261 KNYYYKPNHFIS
+261 KGYYYKPNHFIS

-303 CVTCLYAGTQDM
+303 SVTCLYAGTQDM

-325 ITHKSDELPAADIL
+325 ITHKSDELPAADAL
-339 SAPIERALAK
+339 SAPVEQALSD
-349 EGLTPENVISYRSTG
+349 EGLTPENVISYRSFYI
-364 AAGRIDGDSILAERD
+364 AGQLDGDNVLAERGGSITD
-379 ETFYADMDSIIS
+379 IDSVIS
-391 ITVIPL
+391 ITVMPL

-424 LNGGVT
+424 LNGRVT
-430 VFGDLTYTFAETDIP
+430 VFGSQTYTFAATDIP

-454 DVVESLLLIVP
+454 DVVEALLLILP
-465 DEDAFMAF
+465 DEDAFIEL
-473 YAAQNAAYGKASSR
+473 YTVQQEAYGSTSSR
-487 ISTTFAFDTALD
+487 ISMTYAFDTALPD
-499 DAETSALGSRL
+499 EETSALGSRL

-543 GVMLSAAF
+543 GIMLSAAF
-551 LCATVLSMYYKQI
+551 LCAAVLSMYYKQI

-595 LTVFFLPLIVAG
+595 LTVFFLPLVVAG

-621 TAFGLFNTRL
+621 TVFGLFNTRL
-631 FVTTVLVSFGA
+631 FVTTVLVSYGA

>member
-60 LSLGVVVMALFS
+60 LSLGVIVMALFS
-72 TLFLLYTSSFLMK
+72 ALFLLYTSSFLMK

-111 TLFCAVLCIGVGLAL
+111 TLFCAGICIGAGLAL
-126 GVLTSK
+126 GVLSSK
-132 AFQLALLRLRGSPVS
+132 AFQLSLLRLMGSPVS

-158 TTALSFLAVFLLI
+158 TTALTFLAIFLLI

-248 SASVFFLRLLQGN
+248 SASVFFLRLLQSN
-261 KNYYYKPNHFIS
+261 KSYYYKPNHFIS

-303 CVTCLYAGTQDM
+303 SVTCLYAGTQDM

-325 ITHKSDELPAADIL
+325 ITHKSDELPAADAL
-339 SAPIERALAK
+339 SAPVEQALSD
-349 EGLTPENVISYRSTG
+349 EGLTPENVISYRSFYI
-364 AAGRIDGDSILAERD
+364 AGQLDGDNVLAERGGSITD
-379 ETFYADMDSIIS
+379 IDSVIS
-391 ITVIPL
+391 ITVMPL
-397 ADYNAMCGTSYTL
+397 ADYNALCGTSYTL

-424 LNGGVT
+424 LNGRVT
-430 VFGDLTYTFAETDIP
+430 VFGSQTYTFAATGIP

-454 DVVESLLLIVP
+454 DVVEALLLILP
-465 DEDAFMAF
+465 DEDAFMEL
-473 YAAQNAAYGKASSR
+473 YTVQQEAYGSTSSR
-487 ISTTFAFDTALD
+487 ISTTYAFDTALPD
-499 DAETSALGSRL
+499 EETSALGSRL

-543 GVMLSAAF
+543 GIMLSAAF
-551 LCATVLSMYYKQI
+551 LCAAVLSMYYKQI

-621 TAFGLFNTRL
+621 TVFGLFNTRL
-631 FVTTVLVSFGA
+631 FVTTVLVSYGA

>member
-54 AQMAML
+54 GQMAML
-60 LSLGVVVMALFS
+60 LTLGVYVMMLFS
-72 TLFLLYTSSFLMK
+72 ALFLLYTSSFLMK

-111 TLFCAVLCIGVGLAL
+111 TLFCAGICIGAGLAL
-126 GVLTSK
+126 GVLSSK
-132 AFQLALLRLRGSPVS
+132 AFQLSLLRLMSSPVS

-158 TTALSFLAVFLLI
+158 TTALTFLAIFLLI

-189 KSRAGEKPPRA
+189 ASRSGEKPPRA

-242 TFECFS
+242 TFQCFS
-248 SASVFFLRLLQGN
+248 SASVFFLRLLQSN
-261 KNYYYKPNHFIS
+261 KGYYYKPNHFIS

-303 CVTCLYAGTQDM
+303 SVTCLYAGTQDM

-325 ITHKSDELPAADIL
+325 ITHKSDELPAADAL
-339 SAPIERALAK
+339 SAPIGRALAS
-349 EGLTPENVISYRSTG
+349 EGLTAENVISYRSTG
-364 AAGRIDGDSILAERD
+364 AAGRIDGESILADRD
-379 ETFYADMDSIIS
+379 ESFTDMDSIIS

-397 ADYNAMCGTSYTL
+397 ADYNAMCGTSYVL

-430 VFGDLTYTFAETDIP
+430 VFGSLTYTFAATDIP

-487 ISTTFAFDTALD
+487 ISTIYAFDTTLS

-528 DRADY
+528 NRGDY
-533 EGLTAGFLFL
+533 EGTTAGFLFL
-543 GVMLSAAF
+543 GIMLSAAF
-551 LCATVLSMYYKQI
+551 LCAAVLSMYYKQI

-621 TAFGLFNTRL
+621 TVFGLFNTRL
-631 FVTTVLVSFGA
+631 FVTTVLVSYGA

>member
-60 LSLGVVVMALFS
+60 LSLGVIVMALFS
-72 TLFLLYTSSFLMK
+72 ALFLLYTSSFLMK

-111 TLFCAVLCIGVGLAL
+111 TLFCAGICIGAGLAL
-126 GVLTSK
+126 GVLSSK
-132 AFQLALLRLRGSPVS
+132 AFQLSLLRLMGSPVS

-158 TTALSFLAVFLLI
+158 TTALTFLAIFLLI

-176 VSVLRSNPVELMR
+176 VSVLRCNPVELMR
-189 KSRAGEKPPRA
+189 ASRSGEKPPRA

-242 TFECFS
+242 TFQCFS
-248 SASVFFLRLLQGN
+248 SASVFFLRLLQSN
-261 KNYYYKPNHFIS
+261 KGYYYKPNHFIS

-303 CVTCLYAGTQDM
+303 SVTCLYAGTQDM

-325 ITHKSDELPAADIL
+325 ITHKSDELPAADAL
-339 SAPIERALAK
+339 SAPVEQALSD
-349 EGLTPENVISYRSTG
+349 EGLTPENVISYRSFYI
-364 AAGRIDGDSILAERD
+364 AGQLDGDNVLAERGGSITD
-379 ETFYADMDSIIS
+379 IDSVIS
-391 ITVIPL
+391 ITVMPL

-424 LNGGVT
+424 LNGRVT
-430 VFGDLTYTFAETDIP
+430 VFGSQTYTFAATDIP

-454 DVVESLLLIVP
+454 DVVEALLLILP
-465 DEDAFMAF
+465 GEDAFMEL
-473 YAAQNAAYGKASSR
+473 YTVQQEAYGSTSSR
-487 ISTTFAFDTALD
+487 ISTTYAFDTVLPD
-499 DAETSALGSRL
+499 EETSALGSRL

-528 DRADY
+528 NRADY
-533 EGLTAGFLFL
+533 EGTTAGFLFL
-543 GVMLSAAF
+543 GIMLSAAF
-551 LCATVLSMYYKQI
+551 LCAAVLSMYYKQI

-607 VHLAFAFPMLTKLL
+607 VHLTFAFPMLTKLL
-621 TAFGLFNTRL
+621 TVFGLFNTRL
-631 FVTTVLVSFGA
+631 FVTTVLVSYGA

>member
-60 LSLGVVVMALFS
+60 LSLGVIVMALFS
-72 TLFLLYTSSFLMK
+72 ALFLLYTSSFLMK

-111 TLFCAVLCIGVGLAL
+111 TLFCAGICIGTGLAL
-126 GVLTSK
+126 GVLSSK
-132 AFQLALLRLRGSPVS
+132 AFQLSLLRLMSSPVS

-158 TTALSFLAVFLLI
+158 TTALTFLAIFLLI

-176 VSVLRSNPVELMR
+176 VSVLRCNPVELMR
-189 KSRAGEKPPRA
+189 ASRSGEKPPRA

-242 TFECFS
+242 TFQCFS
-248 SASVFFLRLLQGN
+248 SASVFFLRLLQSN
-261 KNYYYKPNHFIS
+261 KGYYYKPNHFIS

-303 CVTCLYAGTQDM
+303 SVTCLYAGTQDM

-325 ITHKSDELPAADIL
+325 ITHKSDELPAADAL
-339 SAPIERALAK
+339 SAPVEQALSD
-349 EGLTPENVISYRSTG
+349 EGLTPENVISYRSFYI
-364 AAGRIDGDSILAERD
+364 AGQLDGDNVLAERGGSITD
-379 ETFYADMDSIIS
+379 IDSVIS
-391 ITVIPL
+391 ITVMPL
-397 ADYNAMCGTSYTL
+397 ADYNALCGTSYTL

-424 LNGGVT
+424 LNGRVT
-430 VFGDLTYTFAETDIP
+430 VFGSQTYTFAATDIP

-454 DVVESLLLIVP
+454 DVVEALLLILP
-465 DEDAFMAF
+465 DEDAFMEL
-473 YAAQNAAYGKASSR
+473 YTVQQEAYGSTSSR
-487 ISTTFAFDTALD
+487 ISTTYAFDTALPD
-499 DAETSALGSRL
+499 EETSALGSRL

-543 GVMLSAAF
+543 GIMLSAAF
-551 LCATVLSMYYKQI
+551 LCAAVLSMYYKQI

-583 LRMIRQSINSQI
+583 LKMIRQSINSQI

-621 TAFGLFNTRL
+621 TVFGLFNTRL
-631 FVTTVLVSFGA
+631 FVTTVLVSYGA

>member
-54 AQMAML
+54 GQMAML
-60 LSLGVVVMALFS
+60 LTLGVYVMMLFS
-72 TLFLLYTSSFLMK
+72 ALFLLYTSSFLMK

-111 TLFCAVLCIGVGLAL
+111 TLFCAGICIGAGLAL
-126 GVLTSK
+126 GVLSSK
-132 AFQLALLRLRGSPVS
+132 AFQLSLLRLMSSPVS

-158 TTALSFLAVFLLI
+158 TTALTFLAIFLLI

-225 LSAFTMFFIAV
+225 LSAFTMFFFAV

-248 SASVFFLRLLQGN
+248 SASVFFLRILQSN
-261 KNYYYKPNHFIS
+261 KSYYYKPNHFIS

-303 CVTCLYAGTQDM
+303 SVTCLYAGTQDM

-325 ITHKSDELPAADIL
+325 ITHKSDELPAADAL
-339 SAPIERALAK
+339 SAPIGRALAS
-349 EGLTPENVISYRSTG
+349 EGLTAENVISYRSTG
-364 AAGRIDGDSILAERD
+364 AAGRIDGESILADRD
-379 ETFYADMDSIIS
+379 ESFTDMDSIIS

-397 ADYNAMCGTSYTL
+397 ADYNAMCGTSYVL

-430 VFGDLTYTFAETDIP
+430 VFGSLTYTFAATDIP

-487 ISTTFAFDTALD
+487 ISTIYAFDTTLS

-528 DRADY
+528 NRGDY
-533 EGLTAGFLFL
+533 EGTTAGFLFL
-543 GVMLSAAF
+543 GIMLSAAV
-551 LCATVLSMYYKQI
+551 LCAAVLSMSYKQI

-595 LTVFFLPLIVAG
+595 LTVFFLPLVVAG

-621 TAFGLFNTRL
+621 TVFGLFNTRL
-631 FVTTVLVSFGA
+631 FVTTVLVSYGA

>member
-60 LSLGVVVMALFS
+60 LSLGVIVMALFS
-72 TLFLLYTSSFLMK
+72 ALFLLYTSSFLMK

-111 TLFCAVLCIGVGLAL
+111 TLFCAGICIGTGLAL
-126 GVLTSK
+126 GVLSSK
-132 AFQLALLRLRGSPVS
+132 AFQLSLLRLMSSPVS

-158 TTALSFLAVFLLI
+158 TTALTFLAIFLLI

-176 VSVLRSNPVELMR
+176 VSVLRCNPVELMR
-189 KSRAGEKPPRA
+189 ASRSGEKPPRA

-242 TFECFS
+242 TFQCFS
-248 SASVFFLRLLQGN
+248 SASVFFLRLLQSN
-261 KNYYYKPNHFIS
+261 KGYYYKPNHFIS

-303 CVTCLYAGTQDM
+303 SVTCLYAGTQDM

-325 ITHKSDELPAADIL
+325 ITHKSDELPAADAL
-339 SAPIERALAK
+339 SAPVEQALSD
-349 EGLTPENVISYRSTG
+349 EGLTPENVISYRSFYI
-364 AAGRIDGDSILAERD
+364 AGQLDGDNVLAERGGSITD
-379 ETFYADMDSIIS
+379 IDSVIS
-391 ITVIPL
+391 ITVMPL
-397 ADYNAMCGTSYTL
+397 ADYNALCGTSYTL

-424 LNGGVT
+424 LNGRVT
-430 VFGDLTYTFAETDIP
+430 VFGSQTYTFAATDIP

-454 DVVESLLLIVP
+454 DVVEALLLILP
-465 DEDAFMAF
+465 DEDAFMEL
-473 YAAQNAAYGKASSR
+473 YTVQQEAYGSTSSR
-487 ISTTFAFDTALD
+487 ISTTYAFDTALPD
-499 DAETSALGSRL
+499 EETSALGSRL

-543 GVMLSAAF
+543 GIMLSAAF
-551 LCATVLSMYYKQI
+551 LCAAVLSMYYKQI

-621 TAFGLFNTRL
+621 TVFGLFNTRL
-631 FVTTVLVSFGA
+631 FVTTVLVSYGA

>member
-60 LSLGVVVMALFS
+60 LSLGVIVMALFS
-72 TLFLLYTSSFLMK
+72 ALFLLYTSSFLMK

-111 TLFCAVLCIGVGLAL
+111 TLFCAGICIGAGLAL
-126 GVLTSK
+126 GVLSSK
-132 AFQLALLRLRGSPVS
+132 AFQLSLLRLMSSPVS

-158 TTALSFLAVFLLI
+158 TTALTFLAIFLLI

-176 VSVLRSNPVELMR
+176 VSVLRCNPVELMR
-189 KSRAGEKPPRA
+189 ASRSGEKPPRA

-242 TFECFS
+242 TFQCFS
-248 SASVFFLRLLQGN
+248 SASVFFLRLLQSN
-261 KNYYYKPNHFIS
+261 KGYYYKPNHFIS

-303 CVTCLYAGTQDM
+303 SVTCLYAGTQDM

-325 ITHKSDELPAADIL
+325 ITHKSDELPAADAL
-339 SAPIERALAK
+339 SAPVEQALSD
-349 EGLTPENVISYRSTG
+349 EGLTPENVISYRSFYI
-364 AAGRIDGDSILAERD
+364 AGQLDGDNVLAERGGSITD
-379 ETFYADMDSIIS
+379 IDSVIS
-391 ITVIPL
+391 ITVMPL
-397 ADYNAMCGTSYTL
+397 ADYNALCGTSYTL
-410 APGEALATGSLLHR
+410 APGEALATGSLPHR
-424 LNGGVT
+424 LNGRVT
-430 VFGDLTYTFAETDIP
+430 VFGSQTYTFAATDIP

-454 DVVESLLLIVP
+454 DVVEALLLILP
-465 DEDAFMAF
+465 DEDAFMEL
-473 YAAQNAAYGKASSR
+473 YTVQQEAYGSTSSR
-487 ISTTFAFDTALD
+487 ISTTYAFDTALPD
-499 DAETSALGSRL
+499 EETSALGSRL

-543 GVMLSAAF
+543 GIMLSAAF
-551 LCATVLSMYYKQI
+551 LCAAVLSMYYKQI

-621 TAFGLFNTRL
+621 TVFGLFNTRL
-631 FVTTVLVSFGA
+631 FVTTVLVSYGA

>member
-60 LSLGVVVMALFS
+60 LTLGVYVMMLFS
-72 TLFLLYTSSFLMK
+72 ALFLLYTSSFLMK

-111 TLFCAVLCIGVGLAL
+111 TLFCAGICIGAGLAL
-126 GVLTSK
+126 GVLSSK
-132 AFQLALLRLRGSPVS
+132 AFQLSLLRLMGSPVS

-158 TTALSFLAVFLLI
+158 TTALSFLAIFLLI

-176 VSVLRSNPVELMR
+176 VSVLRCNPVELMR
-189 KSRAGEKPPRA
+189 ASRSGEKPPRA
-200 NALKALLGIAMLA
+200 NALKALLGVVMLA

-225 LSAFTMFFIAV
+225 LSAVTVFFFAV

-261 KNYYYKPNHFIS
+261 KSYYYKPNHFIS

-303 CVTCLYAGTQDM
+303 SVTCLYAGTQDM

-325 ITHKSDELPAADIL
+325 ITHKSDELPAADAL
-339 SAPIERALAK
+339 SAPIGRALAS
-349 EGLTPENVISYRSTG
+349 EGLTAENVISYRSTG
-364 AAGRIDGDSILAERD
+364 AAGRIDGESILADRD
-379 ETFYADMDSIIS
+379 ESFTDMDSIIS
-391 ITVIPL
+391 LTVIPL
-397 ADYNAMCGTSYTL
+397 ADYNAMCGTS
-410 APGEALATGSLLHR
+410 
-424 LNGGVT
+424 
-430 VFGDLTYTFAETDIP
+430 
-445 LPTDAQGDF
+445 
-454 DVVESLLLIVP
+454 
-465 DEDAFMAF
+465 
-473 YAAQNAAYGKASSR
+473 
-487 ISTTFAFDTALD
+487 
-499 DAETSALGSRL
+499 
-510 AKAMQDEGID
+510 
-520 IYRKVRED
+520 
-528 DRADY
+528 
-533 EGLTAGFLFL
+533 
-543 GVMLSAAF
+543 
-551 LCATVLSMYYKQI
+551 
-564 TEGYEDQ
+564 
-571 ARFDVMRKVGLS
+571 
-583 LRMIRQSINSQI
+583 
-595 LTVFFLPLIVAG
+595 
-607 VHLAFAFPMLTKLL
+607 
-621 TAFGLFNTRL
+621 
-631 FVTTVLVSFGA
+631 
-642 FSLLYVLVYLITSRT
+642 
-657 YYRIVSGAGQAA
+657 

>member
-60 LSLGVVVMALFS
+60 LSLGVIVMALFS
-72 TLFLLYTSSFLMK
+72 ALFLLYTSSFLMK

-111 TLFCAVLCIGVGLAL
+111 TLFCAGICIGAGLAL
-126 GVLTSK
+126 GVLSSK
-132 AFQLALLRLRGSPVS
+132 AFQLSLLRLMGSPVS

-158 TTALSFLAVFLLI
+158 TTALSFLAIFLLI

-248 SASVFFLRLLQGN
+248 SASVFFLRLLQSN
-261 KNYYYKPNHFIS
+261 KSYYYKPNHFIS

-303 CVTCLYAGTQDM
+303 SVTCLYAGTQDM

-325 ITHKSDELPAADIL
+325 ITHKSDELPAADAL
-339 SAPIERALAK
+339 SAPVEQALSD
-349 EGLTPENVISYRSTG
+349 EGLTPENVISYRSFYI
-364 AAGRIDGDSILAERD
+364 AGQLDGDNVLAERGGSITD
-379 ETFYADMDSIIS
+379 IDSVIS
-391 ITVIPL
+391 ITVMPL
-397 ADYNAMCGTSYTL
+397 ADYNALCGTSYTL

-424 LNGGVT
+424 LNGRVT
-430 VFGDLTYTFAETDIP
+430 VFGSQTYTFAATGIP
-445 LPTDAQGDF
+445 LPTDTQGDF
-454 DVVESLLLIVP
+454 DVVEALLLILP
-465 DEDAFMAF
+465 DEDAFMEL
-473 YAAQNAAYGKASSR
+473 YTVQQEAYGSTSSR
-487 ISTTFAFDTALD
+487 ISTTYAFDTALPD
-499 DAETSALGSRL
+499 EETSALGSRL

-543 GVMLSAAF
+543 GIMLSAAF
-551 LCATVLSMYYKQI
+551 LCAAVLSMYYKQI

-621 TAFGLFNTRL
+621 TVFGLFNTRL
-631 FVTTVLVSFGA
+631 FVTTVLVSYGA

>member
-60 LSLGVVVMALFS
+60 LSLGVIVMALFS
-72 TLFLLYTSSFLMK
+72 ALFLLYTSSFLMK

-111 TLFCAVLCIGVGLAL
+111 TLFCAGICIGAGLAL
-126 GVLTSK
+126 GVLSSK
-132 AFQLALLRLRGSPVS
+132 AFQLSLLRLMGSPVS

-158 TTALSFLAVFLLI
+158 TTALTFLAIFLLI

-242 TFECFS
+242 TFQCFS
-248 SASVFFLRLLQGN
+248 SASVFFLRLLQSN
-261 KNYYYKPNHFIS
+261 KGYYYKPNHFIS

-303 CVTCLYAGTQDM
+303 SVTCLYAGTQDM

-325 ITHKSDELPAADIL
+325 ITHKSDELPAADAL
-339 SAPIERALAK
+339 SAPVEQALSD
-349 EGLTPENVISYRSTG
+349 EGLTPENVISYRSFYI
-364 AAGRIDGDSILAERD
+364 AGQLDGDNVLAERGGSITD
-379 ETFYADMDSIIS
+379 IDSVIS
-391 ITVIPL
+391 ITVMPL

-410 APGEALATGSLLHR
+410 APGEALATGSLPHR
-424 LNGGVT
+424 LNGRVT
-430 VFGDLTYTFAETDIP
+430 VFGSQTYTFAATDIP

-454 DVVESLLLIVP
+454 DVVEALLLILP
-465 DEDAFMAF
+465 DEDAFMEL
-473 YAAQNAAYGKASSR
+473 YTVQQEAYGSTSSR
-487 ISTTFAFDTALD
+487 ISTTYAFDTALPD
-499 DAETSALGSRL
+499 EETSALGSRL

-543 GVMLSAAF
+543 GIMLSAAF
-551 LCATVLSMYYKQI
+551 LCAAVLSMYYKQI

-595 LTVFFLPLIVAG
+595 LTVFFLPLVVAG

-621 TAFGLFNTRL
+621 TVFGLFNTRL
-631 FVTTVLVSFGA
+631 FVTTVLVSYGA

-657 YYRIVSGAGQAA
+657 YYRIVSGAGQAV